1 LAAILTLPQRHQHR
15 AQHQV
20 AILEGIHRPA
30 DDLLAEEVEH
40 HAQVQPAFAGA
51 DVGDVGDPL
60 GVRLVRCEVSLQV
73 VPDVA
78 GSSANTFVPPAP
90 PLRQAVQFCGGHQP
104 GHPVGTGTFAL
115 EGQSFVHPRHPDHT
129 IALGM
134 DLANALQQTCIVACT
149 RTRRAPRP
157 LVITAARHLQTP
169 AHQPERVLIAVAP
182 DRRVPHGDSLAK
194 NAAAS
199 RKKSRSFFTRASS
212 RRSVAS
218 SSSRGTPAPV
228 NVLPGFASSRR
239 QRLRTL
245 ALTPSSWATWLTDAC
260 GRRVRSTASRL
271 NSALNF
277 LRCAM
282 TLLSAHDEL
291 TWKCPWNRGRTHLT
305 TTPWRR
311 TPPHR
316 AKNRVPS
323 SRAPAHAAASPVPH
337 HGERLGNPPG
347 K

>member
-1 LAAILTLPQRHQHR
+1 
-15 AQHQV
+15 
-20 AILEGIHRPA
+20 
-30 DDLLAEEVEH
+30 H

-51 DVGDVGDPL
+51 NVGDVGHPL
-60 GVRLVRCEVSLQV
+60 GVRLVRREVPFEV

-78 GSSANTFVPPAP
+78 GASANTFVPPAP
-90 PLRQAVQFCGGHQP
+90 PLRHAVQFCGGHQP
-104 GHPVGTGTFAL
+104 GHPVGAGTFAL
-115 EGQSFVHPRHPDHT
+115 KGQSFVHPRHSDHAV
-129 IALGM
+129 ALGM

-157 LVITAARHLQTP
+157 RVITAARHLQTP

-182 DRRVPHGDSLAK
+182 DRRVPHDDSLAK

-212 RRSVAS
+212 RRRVAS
-218 SSSRGTPAPV
+218 SSSRGTPGPV
-228 NVLPGFASSRR
+228 NALPGFASSRR

-282 TLLSAHDEL
+282 TLLSAQDEL
-291 TWKCPWNRGRTHLT
+291 TWKCPWNRGRTLPT
-305 TTPWRR
+305 ICSTRIAWPLSASIRS
-311 TPPHR
+311 
-316 AKNRVPS
+316 S
-323 SRAPAHAAASPVPH
+323 SRYWSAGLPANMLPLACKPRSVEVCPADGAWRQRAS
-337 HGERLGNPPG
+337 

>member
-51 DVGDVGDPL
+51 NVGDVGHPI
-60 GVRLVRCEVSLQV
+60 GVRLVRREVPFEV
-73 VPDVA
+73 VTAVA
-78 GSSANTFVPPAP
+78 GASANTFVPPAP
-90 PLRQAVQFCGGHQP
+90 PLRHAVQFCGGHQP
-104 GHPVGTGTFAL
+104 GHPVGAGTFAL
-115 EGQSFVHPRHPDHT
+115 KGQSFVHPRHSDHAV
-129 IALGM
+129 ALGM

-157 LVITAARHLQTP
+157 RVITAARHLQTP

-182 DRRVPHGDSLAK
+182 DRRVPHDDSLAK

-212 RRSVAS
+212 RRSV
-218 SSSRGTPAPV
+218 
-228 NVLPGFASSRR
+228 ASSRR

-291 TWKCPWNRGRTHLT
+291 TWKCPWNRGRTPADAKRHPPK
-305 TTPWRR
+305 PWMDAAR
-311 TPPHR
+311 PR
-316 AKNRVPS
+316 AWISLAPS
-323 SRAPAHAAASPVPH
+323 
-337 HGERLGNPPG
+337 
-347 K
+347 